1 MLTRSHFIPR
11 HLIVPTLALTVV
23 VTFLFIHVGRNA
35 TATSPDRRM
44 SSTHPISQ
52 PAAFNQVADPQTN
65 AGLNSAYGK
74 LPISFEVNSGQTDM
88 RVKFTA
94 QGKGYRVFLTGNGA
108 VISLHAAPHL
118 SERRKGS

>member
-1 MLTRSHFIPR
+1 
-11 HLIVPTLALTVV
+11 
-23 VTFLFIHVGRNA
+23 
-35 TATSPDRRM
+35 
-44 SSTHPISQ
+44 
-52 PAAFNQVADPQTN
+52 
-65 AGLNSAYGK
+65 LNSAYGK